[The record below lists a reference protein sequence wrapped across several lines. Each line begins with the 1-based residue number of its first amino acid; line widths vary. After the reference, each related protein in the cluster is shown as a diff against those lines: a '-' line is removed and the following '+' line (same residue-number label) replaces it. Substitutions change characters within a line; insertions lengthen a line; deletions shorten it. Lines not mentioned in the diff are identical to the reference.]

1 MENWINIANKEFGIT
16 LTEKQV
22 QQFETLRDFLIEEN
36 EKYNLTGI
44 SDPREIEI
52 KHFLDSLSVLPYMS
66 PETKSLIDIGSGAGF
81 PGLPIAIARPNI
93 KVTCLESTG
102 KKTEF
107 IKRAIEKIG
116 LSNVSIIN
124 GRAEEAGMKNVYR
137 EYFDVALAR
146 AVAGLPTLLEYALP
160 FVQVGGI
167 FIAQKS
173 TSETIENSGNAL
185 KELSGTI
192 IKIVPVNIP
201 NLSPRQLVIV
211 EKTKQTPKQYPRVT
225 GIPLKNPL

>member
-1 MENWINIANKEFGIT
+1 MENWITIADKEFGII
-16 LTEKQV
+16 LTEKQG
-22 QQFETLRDFLIEEN
+22 QQFETLRNFLIQEN
-36 EKYNLTGI
+36 ENHNLTGI

-52 KHFLDSLSVLPYMS
+52 KHFLDSLSVLPIL
-66 PETKSLIDIGSGAGF
+66 PADTKSLIDIGSGAGF
-81 PGLPIAIARPNI
+81 PGLPIAIVRPNSN
-93 KVTCLESTG
+93 VTCLEATG

-107 IKRAIEKIG
+107 IKQAIEKIG

-124 GRAEEAGMKNVYR
+124 GRAEEVGTKNVYR

-160 FVQVGGI
+160 FVRVGGL

-173 TSETIENSGNAL
+173 TGEQIETSEQAL
-185 KELSGTI
+185 KELGGSI
-192 IKIVPVNIP
+192 IKIIPVTIP
-201 NLSPRQLVIV
+201 NLSARQLILIQ
-211 EKTKQTPKQYPRVT
+211 KTSETPKRYPRPT

>member
-1 MENWINIANKEFGIT
+1 MENWINIANKEFGIVIS
-16 LTEKQV
+16 EKQI
-22 QQFETLRDFLIEEN
+22 QQFETLRDYLILEN

-52 KHFLDSLSVLPYMS
+52 KHFLDSITVLPHIS

-81 PGLPIAIARPNI
+81 PGLPLAILRPHT

-124 GRAEEAGMKNVYR
+124 GRAEEAGIKNVYR

-160 FVQVGGI
+160 FVRVGGI

-173 TSETIENSGNAL
+173 TSETTENSKNSL
-185 KELSGTI
+185 NELGGLI
-192 IKIVPVNIP
+192 KKIVPITLL
-201 NLSPRQLVIV
+201 NLPERQLVIV
-211 EKTKQTPKQYPRVT
+211 EKIKLTPKQYPRVT

>member
-1 MENWINIANKEFGIT
+1 MENWINIANKEFGIVIS
-16 LTEKQV
+16 EKQI
-22 QQFETLRDFLIEEN
+22 QQFETLRDYLILEN

-52 KHFLDSLSVLPYMS
+52 KHFLDSITVLPHIS

-81 PGLPIAIARPNI
+81 PGLPLAILRPHT

-124 GRAEEAGMKNVYR
+124 GRAEEAGIKNVYR

-146 AVAGLPTLLEYALP
+146 AVAGLPTLLEYTLP
-160 FVQVGGI
+160 FVRVGGI

-173 TSETIENSGNAL
+173 TGEQIESSEQAL
-185 KELSGTI
+185 KELGGSI
-192 IKIVPVNIP
+192 IKIIPVTIP
-201 NLSPRQLVIV
+201 NLSARQLILIQ
-211 EKTKQTPKQYPRVT
+211 KTTETPKRYPRPT